1 LKGVSSMEIVQPF
14 KEYLRKF
21 MDITDDEFTHYV
33 LPVIK
38 VRRFGKK
45 DMLTRAGEIEH
56 YFNFIL
62 KGLVRKY
69 YKKGNQEINTQISF
83 EGHLIL
89 SQESFHSRQ
98 PSEYYVEAIEPS
110 TVVSIS
116 YDDLERAYS
125 RSHRMEHLARLLI
138 TYAMVIKDRW
148 QMQLVKMT
156 PRERF
161 LSFVAKNPMLI
172 QRVPQ
177 KYLASYLNIKP
188 ETFSRFKHLLRPS
201 TKKSNTVSPEPHPIS
216 SSPGNHR

>member
-1 LKGVSSMEIVQPF
+1 MDTVRSFI
-14 KEYLRKF
+14 EYLNKF
-21 MDITDDEFTHYV
+21 IKLTDEEFQEQIIPYV
-33 LPVIK
+33 KI
-38 VRRFGKK
+38 RRFGKK
-45 DMLTRAGEIEH
+45 ETVISAGEVEN
-56 YFNFIL
+56 YFNFVL
-62 KGLVRKY
+62 KGLIRKY
-69 YKKGNQEINTQISF
+69 YKKGNQEINMQISF

-116 YDDLERAYS
+116 YDDLERVYA

-161 LSFVAKNPMLI
+161 LNFVSKNPMLI

-201 TKKSNTVSPEPHPIS
+201 AKKSNSVSQGQHPVS
-216 SSPGNHR
+216 SSPG